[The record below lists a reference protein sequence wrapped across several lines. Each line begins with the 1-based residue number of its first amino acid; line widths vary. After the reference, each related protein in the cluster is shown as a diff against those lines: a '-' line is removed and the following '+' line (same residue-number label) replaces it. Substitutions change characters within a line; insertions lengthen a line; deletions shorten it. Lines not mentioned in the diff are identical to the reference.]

1 MLILAKMS
9 PAPLVNYN
17 GTIQQDLVDILLQIQ
32 HGARK
37 SFVALIFGYD
47 EKKIS
52 EKKHKEIFFLQKSKI
67 DTLS

>member
-47 EKKIS
+47 EKKS
-52 EKKHKEIFFLQKSKI
+52 AKKNTKKYFFFKNQKL
-67 DTLS
+67 TP